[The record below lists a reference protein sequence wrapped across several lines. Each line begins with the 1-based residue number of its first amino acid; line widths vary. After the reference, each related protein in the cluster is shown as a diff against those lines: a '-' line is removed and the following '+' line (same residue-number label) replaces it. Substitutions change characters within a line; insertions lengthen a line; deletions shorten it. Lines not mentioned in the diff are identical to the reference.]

1 MSTLNDNA
9 KGNSDEVV
17 AVDAKSDESKA
28 HDRNSTILEDVDA
41 TVEAVTKKRK
51 MPTFTDIISKA
62 DEKVKRK
69 LACLFSEKRPR
80 DGNIVE
86 KW

>member
-9 KGNSDEVV
+9 KENGYEAVV
-17 AVDAKSDESKA
+17 VDAKSDEVKA
-28 HDRNSTILEDVDA
+28 HDKNSTILEDANV

-51 MPTFTDIISKA
+51 MPTFKEIISKA

-69 LACLFSEKRPR
+69 LVPVKPW
-80 DGNIVE
+80 DT
-86 KW
+86 